1 MPQSDKE
8 ALRERMREEARE
20 PTKDAIVAAVAC
32 GLSYEEI
39 CAMAKVASDAANEAE
54 EGLGVRWGEMA
65 KTRLEPSAEELEEAR
80 ARSEGMEDDEEVEEE
95 VQE

>member
-1 MPQSDKE
+1 
-8 ALRERMREEARE
+8 
-20 PTKDAIVAAVAC
+20 
-32 GLSYEEI
+32 
-39 CAMAKVASDAANEAE
+39 MAKVASDAANEAE